1 MDPDFTKAFP
11 IDYLFEEVQKVN
23 VAVYDIDNNTPKLND
38 DDFLGQIECTLGQVC
53 IFFVL
58 VILGLIDYIDCWSY
72 NPGLALGKNIL

>member
-53 IFFVL
+53 IFFCICNIRSNRLHIAGPIIYWKV
-58 VILGLIDYIDCWSY
+58 YIETT
-72 NPGLALGKNIL
+72 